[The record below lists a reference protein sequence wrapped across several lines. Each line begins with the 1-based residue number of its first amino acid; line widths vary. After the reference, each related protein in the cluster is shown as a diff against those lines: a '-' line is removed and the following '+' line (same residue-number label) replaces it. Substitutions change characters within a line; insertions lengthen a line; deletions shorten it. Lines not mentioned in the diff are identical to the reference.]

1 MGGGQYRWQC
11 RGGPMW
17 LGLMEAGA
25 NGGTWLMCP
34 WLKEDRGQ
42 YSGVDGGGVNRGGV
56 EIW

>member
-42 YSGVDGGGVNRGGV
+42 YSGVDGGGSIEVG
-56 EIW
+56 